1 MNVIAKQAYHAV
13 TSTPGA
19 THKVGT
25 VPHWHDNE
33 QILVMVS
40 SMYKLT
46 IDGKIF
52 DAHPGDLF
60 SSRRL
65 APLRDRTGPEGCVY
79 YKSSRPPV
87 RTNCRV
93 GSDRRSCAM
102 TES

>member
-1 MNVIAKQAYHAV
+1 M
-13 TSTPGA
+13 PGC
-19 THKVGT
+19 HSKDGS

-40 SMYKLT
+40 GMCKLT

-52 DAHPGDLF
+52 DAHPGDLLF
-60 SSRRL
+60 FPAGPAIARS
-65 APLRDRTGPEGCVY
+65 ARDRKAASIT
-79 YKSSRPPV
+79 KSSRPPV

-93 GSDRRSCAM
+93 GSDHRSCAT